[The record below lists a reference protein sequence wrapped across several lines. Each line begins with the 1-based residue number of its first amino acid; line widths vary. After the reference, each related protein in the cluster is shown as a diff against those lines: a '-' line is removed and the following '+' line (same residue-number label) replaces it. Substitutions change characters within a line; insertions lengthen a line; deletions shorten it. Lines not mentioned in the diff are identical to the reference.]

1 MSLAFN
7 MLGAVAYSAAQAA
20 MAKDE
25 TPQTIPAP
33 KTDDRTYVLKYK
45 IRLLEAN
52 IAKTLLL
59 CETMWEFI
67 SREHNLTEDDLH
79 NMINE
84 VDMRDGVLDGKNQRK
99 ASECPG
105 CGRMVSARH
114 PACMYCGQVM
124 DTSAFAM

>member
-1 MSLAFN
+1 MSLAFR
-7 MLGAVAYSAAQAA
+7 MLEAVTYSAAHAVISKA
-20 MAKDE
+20 E
-25 TPQTIPAP
+25 TDQPMSAP
-33 KTDDRTYVLKYK
+33 KAESKIDAFNRK

-52 IAKTLLL
+52 LDKTLLL
-59 CETMWEFI
+59 CETLWEFI
-67 SREHNLTEDDLH
+67 SREHNLTENDLH

-84 VDMRDGVLDGKNQRK
+84 VDIRDNVLDSKNQRK
-99 ASECPG
+99 ASPCPG